1 MNLLEVSRL
10 VKSFDGVPV
19 LSSISF
25 SLPAGT
31 ILGLVGENGAGKST
45 LVKCLGGIHHQ
56 DSGTIELAG
65 TCYTIPQEF
74 TLIPELTVW
83 ENLFLGRELT
93 CGGFLRKKEMRQK

>member
-1 MNLLEVSRL
+1 MNLLEVREL
-10 VKSFDGVPV
+10 VKTFDGVPV

-25 SLPAGT
+25 SLPEGT

-45 LVKCLGGIHHQ
+45 LVKCIAGIHRR
-56 DSGTIELAG
+56 DAGTISLHG

-93 CGGFLRKKEMRQK
+93 CGIFLRKKEMR